1 MRTEIYDYIDGLSK
15 TGFTLSSALPWT
27 ADGVALYQKNFK
39 TIYVD
44 MDNVTHDTVFAT
56 MNGLTF
62 ENETTTVRVYF
73 TTDAKQLPSNYET
86 LVSAIREARN
96 IDTITGVTQRQSD
109 VTRTFEAD
117 AMVTEIEF
125 RFTKL
130 I

>member
-1 MRTEIYDYIDGLSK
+1 MRQEIYDYIDGLSK
-15 TGFTLSSALPWT
+15 SGFTLSSALPWT
-27 ADGVALYQKNFK
+27 SDGVALYQKNFK

-44 MDNVTHDTVFAT
+44 MDDVTHDTT
-56 MNGLTF
+56 LSTLDGLTF

-96 IDTITGVTQRQSD
+96 TTDITGVTQRQCD
-109 VTRTFEAD
+109 VIRTFEAD

>member
-15 TGFTLSSALPWT
+15 GTFTLSAQLPWT
-27 ADGVALYQKNFK
+27 QDGVALHLKNFK

-44 MDNVTHDTVFAT
+44 MDDVTHDTILST
-56 MNGLTF
+56 MDGLTF

-73 TTDAKQLPSNYET
+73 TTDAKQLPTNYET
-86 LVSAIREARN
+86 LVAAIRNAR
-96 IDTITGVTQRQSD
+96 DLTAITGVTQRQAD
-109 VTRTFEAD
+109 VSRTFESD

>member
-117 AMVTEIEF
+117 SMVTEIEF

>member
-1 MRTEIYDYIDGLSK
+1 MRQEIFDYIDGLSK

-27 ADGVALYQKNFK
+27 SDGIPLYQKNFK

-44 MDNVTHDTVFAT
+44 MDDVTHDTALAT

-73 TTDAKQLPSNYET
+73 TTDAKQLPNNYET
-86 LVSAIREARN
+86 LVSNIREARN